1 MTLASKITLVR
12 IIFVPVFIAL
22 ALIDFPYHLLV
33 SAIVYII
40 LGITDILDGQL
51 ARKTQTVSNLGKI
64 LDPIADK
71 ALSISGLLI
80 CAIMKLFYFEVVTYV
95 LVAIMIFRE
104 LSISGIRLVAKRKGT
119 VFQADIF
126 GKLKTIFTNIAIPIT
141 LVVSSFKD
149 IDWFYISFNWIAT
162 IVFYIAFI
170 LCVMSGIRYVVVNRE
185 KIKEAFSKSDIKE
198 NEEQTQDNDNE

>member
-12 IIFVPVFIAL
+12 IIFVPIFIAL

-104 LSISGIRLVAKRKGT
+104 LSISGIRLVAKRRGT

-126 GKLKTIFTNIAIPIT
+126 GKLKTIFTNIAIPTT

-185 KIKEAFSKSDIKE
+185 KIKEAFSKTTIKE
-198 NEEQTQDNDNE
+198 NEAQTQDNDNE

>member
-80 CAIMKLFYFEVVTYV
+80 CAIMNLFYFEVVTYV

-198 NEEQTQDNDNE
+198 NEEQAQDNDNE

>member
-12 IIFVPVFIAL
+12 ILFVPVFIAL

-104 LSISGIRLVAKRKGT
+104 LSISGIRLVAKKKGT

-126 GKLKTIFTNIAIPIT
+126 GKLKTIFTNIAIPTT
-141 LVVSSFKD
+141 LVVTSFKEVE
-149 IDWFYISFNWIAT
+149 WFYVSFNWIAT
-162 IVFYIAFI
+162 IVFYIAFV

-185 KIKEAFSKSDIKE
+185 KIKEAFSKNAIKE

>member
-104 LSISGIRLVAKRKGT
+104 LSISGIRLVAKRRGT

-126 GKLKTIFTNIAIPIT
+126 GKLKTIFTNIAIPTT

-185 KIKEAFSKSDIKE
+185 KIKEAFSKTTIKE
-198 NEEQTQDNDNE
+198 NEAQTQDNDNE